1 MFLHPA
7 RHVRRPVDE
16 CPALAVKRLRGRRTT
31 PQATTDGERTSV
43 CSQGHLD
50 GGRFFGGAA
59 APGDGLVGEARS
71 AAAGAEESPED
82 ALEEGGF
89 AGPVHAH
96 DADGTLWWIQLQGV
110 PQLLVVLYE
119 EAFEDHAALPS
130 GAPGSSFAALV
141 RYARPFSRNSSAKA
155 VSSSPRSLRSLT
167 KVANSSP
174 SGPKTA
180 VWVPFLSKSSGFSS
194 AWISRE
200 KFRQRRCRSR
210 SSSRSMPLAT
220 PWRTS

>member
-7 RHVRRPVDE
+7 RHVRRPADE
-16 CPALAVKRLRGRRTT
+16 RPALAVKCLRGRRTT

-43 CSQGHLD
+43 CSQSHLN

-59 APGDGLVGEARS
+59 APGDGLIGEARS
-71 AAAGAEESPED
+71 ATAGAEESPED
-82 ALEEGGF
+82 TLEEGGF
-89 AGPVHAH
+89 AAPVHAH
-96 DADGTLWWIQLQGV
+96 DADGTLGRMKFQGV
-110 PQLLVVLYE
+110 SKLLVVLYE

-174 SGPKTA
+174 SGPKAA
-180 VWVPFLSKSSGFSS
+180 VWVPFLSTSSGLSS

-200 KFRQRRCRSR
+200 KLRQRRCRSR
-210 SSSRSMPLAT
+210 SNSRSMPLAT